1 MMRQTL
7 ANSYLFG
14 ANAPFI
20 EELYE
25 RYLDN
30 PAAVEPAWR
39 DYFDK
44 LGALPGVGNST
55 APDVPHAPVIAS
67 FAQRAKEGTLAAP
80 ARAGKQNA
88 EKQVRVLQ
96 LINAYRFLGNRWAQL
111 DPLKRQERPAVAELD
126 PSYYGFTEA
135 DLGHVFH
142 TGSFEAVG
150 ESATLREILE
160 AVRQTYCGS
169 VGTEYMHLT
178 EVVQKRWLQ
187 SRLEKC
193 RATPAHGPEDKKR
206 FLERLTA
213 AETLERYLHTRYV
226 GQKRFSLEGGESLIV
241 AMDQLIRTGG
251 AGGSAGSFMT
261 PTMKSSSVP
270 EFPSRPS
277 SKSRA
282 RKASAAVKPRR
293 SAS

>member
-44 LGALPGVGNST
+44 LGALPGVGNTT

-67 FAQRAKEGTLAAP
+67 FAQRAKEGILAAP
-80 ARAGKQNA
+80 ARASKQNA
-88 EKQVRVLQ
+88 EKQVKVLQ

-111 DPLKRQERPAVAELD
+111 DPLKRQERPTVAELD

-150 ESATLREILE
+150 ESALRG
-160 AVRQTYCGS
+160 R
-169 VGTEYMHLT
+169 M
-178 EVVQKRWLQ
+178 
-187 SRLEKC
+187 C
-193 RATPAHGPEDKKR
+193 RAADFVRVTKTK
-206 FLERLTA
+206 
-213 AETLERYLHTRYV
+213 
-226 GQKRFSLEGGESLIV
+226 GGEWEPTDTDPPLPIV
-241 AMDQLIRTGG
+241 RDILALGAWPFPAGPSVIAEDGADRPIGG
-251 AGGSAGSFMT
+251 
-261 PTMKSSSVP
+261 
-270 EFPSRPS
+270 
-277 SKSRA
+277 
-282 RKASAAVKPRR
+282 
-293 SAS
+293 